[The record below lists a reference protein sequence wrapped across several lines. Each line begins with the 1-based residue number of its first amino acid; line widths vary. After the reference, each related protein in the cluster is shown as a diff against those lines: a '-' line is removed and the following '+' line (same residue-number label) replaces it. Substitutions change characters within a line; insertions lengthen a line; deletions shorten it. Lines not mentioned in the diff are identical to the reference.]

1 MKLIALLTVGL
12 AWQAP
17 LPGKGMLLPPELP
30 ETRFVRSP
38 DGTRIAYDVKGS
50 GPVVILLHGG
60 GMTRRT
66 WHTAG
71 YVARLAREFTV
82 VTIDIRGNGES
93 DKLNEESKFW
103 FERINEDTLAV
114 ADAIGAKRFSIWGF
128 SYGANVGRY
137 LASRSDRVSSMI
149 IIGINFGAAVN
160 ETFMDF
166 IKKMPNPP
174 TYITAMI
181 GYPKVEPA
189 DMKCPTLWVVGT
201 KNENAFASA
210 EAYKNTLAGTTVT
223 LAVVDGL
230 SHPQEFEQID
240 RVFPRELEF
249 TRTHAR

>member
-1 MKLIALLTVGL
+1 MKISALLAVGL
-12 AWQAP
+12 ALQAP

-38 DGTRIAYDVKGS
+38 DGTRIAYDVAGS

-66 WHTAG
+66 WHSAG

-93 DKLNEESKFW
+93 DKLTEESKFW
-103 FERINEDTLAV
+103 FERINEDILAV
-114 ADAIGAKRFSIWGF
+114 ADAVKAQRFSLWGF

-166 IKKMPNPP
+166 IKKMPDPP

-181 GYPKVEPA
+181 RYPKVEPA
-189 DMKCPTLWVVGT
+189 DMKCPTLWLVGT

-210 EAYKNTLAGTTVT
+210 EAYQSKLTGTKVT
-223 LAVVDGL
+223 LAVIDGL
-230 SHPQEFEQID
+230 THPQEFEQID
-240 RVFPRELEF
+240 RVFAREFEF
-249 TRTHAR
+249 TKAHAR